1 MSALIPPL
9 LEHLRLSGA
18 AFILSVGL
26 GFALGLIAVGGS
38 RTGAV
43 LTQFAT
49 LARTLPSLAVLALAL
64 PLLGTGFLPSLLA
77 LTLYAT
83 APVLLAVVAGLQ
95 LVDPTLREIATGL
108 GLTARQRLARVEF
121 PLAAPI
127 VVAGLRVAAVEIV
140 AGATLATFIGGGG
153 LGDLIARGLAVRDTG
168 QILLGAL
175 PVVALALL
183 IEAGLGRV
191 ERRLAGTGA

>member
-1 MSALIPPL
+1 VNALLPPL

-18 AFILSVGL
+18 AFILSVAL
-26 GFALGLIAVGGS
+26 GFALGLIAMRGS
-38 RTGAV
+38 RIGAA

-127 VVAGLRVAAVEIV
+127 LVAGLRVAAVEII

-191 ERRLAGTGA
+191 ERRLAGSGA

>member
-1 MSALIPPL
+1 MNALIPPL

-18 AFILSVGL
+18 AFILSVAL
-26 GFALGLIAVGGS
+26 GFALGLVAVRGS
-38 RTGAV
+38 RLGAV

-64 PLLGTGFLPSLLA
+64 PLLGTGFVPSLLA

-95 LVDPTLREIATGL
+95 LVDPSLREIATGL

-127 VVAGLRVAAVEIV
+127 VVAGLRVAAIEIV

-191 ERRLAGTGA
+191 ERRLAGGGA